1 MCITNNV
8 THEYLGDLIPFILN
22 LQRSLSGF
30 LSMISAAII
39 ILFFISFG
47 ICYTTRLL
55 LFWITII
62 VALSLSLAL
71 SICKETKLK

>member
-39 ILFFISFG
+39 ILF
-47 ICYTTRLL
+47 
-55 LFWITII
+55 
-62 VALSLSLAL
+62 LSLLAFAIQPVFSYSEL
-71 SICKETKLK
+71 PLL